1 MGDVDI
7 VALENLIRT
16 PFRSGGTKVL
26 DENGKIVYLSGPERI
41 PKTHGK
47 SKVYLNNQN
56 IGDIGA
62 KLVAAEL
69 KDNKDCT
76 SLWMYGNGITTAGAL
91 ELAKGLKTNTTL
103 TVLDL
108 HDNKI
113 GNEGAM
119 ALAKVLK
126 TNTTLKTLNICANGV
141 GPQLPQALSK
151 HPTLNCLCF
160 EVVTA
165 APLVDHDPWTTS
177 ADQMSI
183 KKAKMKDIE
192 FDWDPKTKYGVIGI
206 SSIVPPWQ
214 PSACPTLFPGLT
226 AFPGGLSGVS
236 RQDPEFDPAWKYAEK
251 DDMP

>member
-7 VALENLIRT
+7 VALENTIRT

-26 DENGKIVYLSGPERI
+26 DENGKPVFLTGPERI
-41 PKTHGK
+41 PKTNGK

-76 SLWMYGNGITTAGAL
+76 SLWLYGNGITTTGAM
-91 ELAKGLKTNTTL
+91 ELAKGLKTNSTL

-126 TNTTLKTLNICANGV
+126 ANTTLKVLNICANGI
-141 GPQLPQALSK
+141 GPNLPQALSK

-165 APLVDHDPWTTS
+165 APLVDHAPWTTS
-177 ADQMSI
+177 HTQMQT
-183 KKAKMKDIE
+183 KKSKMKDIE
-192 FDWDPKTKYGVIGI
+192 FEWDPKTRYGI
-206 SSIVPPWQ
+206 SGISAIVPPWQ

-226 AFPGGLSGVS
+226 AFQGGMSGVS
-236 RQDPEFDPAWKYAEK
+236 RGDPEFDPGWKLEQK
-251 DDMP
+251 DDM